1 MPLRVFVKARAEGV
15 RKTLTV
21 VVNVTREPV
30 LLPLISPRVRVVPFQ
45 VASHTSQSP
54 GVVLSIAIVT
64 TEPVVTPDAKVW

>member
-1 MPLRVFVKARAEGV
+1 
-15 RKTLTV
+15 LTV

-54 GVVLSIAIVT
+54 GVLLSIAIVT
-64 TEPVVTPDAKVW
+64 TAPFVKAEANV